1 MVDIWSAIS
10 AIAAC
15 VQTVIL
21 IAAAYYALNQ
31 FQEARRARE
40 LAILIPLRYE
50 IDGEGSRKN
59 RYALFNELPDDL
71 TSLTRE
77 QDLVVDQV
85 VVEYDNLGKL
95 IRAGLVKF
103 EVLAGMY
110 SLSTERCWRRVAPWV
125 EKERLRRHGG
135 PYAEPFEEF
144 AERCIEYN
152 SRTHAEGQHPFKRPA
167 RRSKGRRND

>member
-1 MVDIWSAIS
+1 M
-10 AIAAC
+10 
-15 VQTVIL
+15 

-85 VVEYDNLGKL
+85 VVEYDNLG
-95 IRAGLVKF
+95 
-103 EVLAGMY
+103 
-110 SLSTERCWRRVAPWV
+110 S
-125 EKERLRRHGG
+125 
-135 PYAEPFEEF
+135 
-144 AERCIEYN
+144 
-152 SRTHAEGQHPFKRPA
+152 
-167 RRSKGRRND
+167 